1 MLEGHIE
8 NGKVVLDEPLTIPEG
23 TNVRIEAVAQNGV
36 QQKGQSLLDVLGSLV
51 GSVTDMPKDGA
62 RQVDHYLYGTP
73 KR

>member
-23 TNVRIEAVAQNGV
+23 TSVRIEPVAQNGE
-36 QQKGQSLLDVLGSLV
+36 QKKGQSLLDILGPLV
-51 GSVTDMPKDGA
+51 GSVTDMPKDAA